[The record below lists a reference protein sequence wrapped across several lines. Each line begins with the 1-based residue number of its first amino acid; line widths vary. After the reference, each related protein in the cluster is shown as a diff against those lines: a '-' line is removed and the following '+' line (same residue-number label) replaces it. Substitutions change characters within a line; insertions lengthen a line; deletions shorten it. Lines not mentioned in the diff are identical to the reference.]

1 MLNDFDYDVISPNL
15 HGIDVSPI
23 EICEY
28 PYVLHTS
35 HTECYRSRYII
46 ILYRTVMT
54 DVVTKLWEFVFL

>member
-35 HTECYRSRYII
+35 YIECRYII
-46 ILYRTVMT
+46 ILYRTVT